1 MTPEG
6 KLVAYIRRRVR
17 EIGGE
22 TRKCSWEGHTGAP
35 DLLIMLRGRHFWIEC
50 KASGEKPRPAQ
61 LREHRAMR
69 ETGGCIVYVADSAEY
84 AEHILSAEAERGRSN
99 E

>member
-6 KLVAYIRRRVR
+6 KLVSYIRRRVR

-22 TRKCSWEGHTGAP
+22 TRKCSWEGHSGAP
-35 DLLIMLRGRHFWIEC
+35 DLLVMLRGRHFWVEC
-50 KASGEKPRPAQ
+50 KAPGESPRAAQ
-61 LREHRAMR
+61 CREHLKMR
-69 ETGGCIVYVADSAEY
+69 EIGGCIVYVADCRET
-84 AEHILSAEAERGRSN
+84 AERILCD